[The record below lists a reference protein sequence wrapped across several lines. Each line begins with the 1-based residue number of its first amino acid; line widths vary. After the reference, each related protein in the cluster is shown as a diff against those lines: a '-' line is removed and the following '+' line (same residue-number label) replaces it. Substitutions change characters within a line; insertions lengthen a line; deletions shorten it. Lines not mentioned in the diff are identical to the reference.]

1 MSVRAYRAPGRVN
14 LIGEHTDYN
23 DGFVMPIAIDRA
35 TIATMT
41 PRGDRLIVARTGRRS
56 GALTISLDDAGARPG
71 GSWIEYLRG
80 VAAVLER
87 RGHRLVGADVAIE
100 SDVPTGA
107 GLSSS
112 AALEV
117 SAGFGLLDLAG
128 HTIDLTELALACQQA
143 EHEFVGTRCGL
154 MDQFIACHGRAG
166 HALML
171 DTRTL
176 EPEWLPIPAG
186 VRVLVCNSMT
196 KHAHAT
202 GGYNERRADCEAG
215 VRTLAARHPG
225 VRALRDVA
233 IADLEARRD
242 ELTDRVYRRCRHVI
256 TENARVLR
264 AAEALAS
271 GELDVVGSLMVASHA
286 SLRDDFE
293 VTTPEIDALVDA
305 ALGCEGVY
313 GARMTGGGFGGCT
326 IALVDEPSA
335 EAVAGDVQQRYRA
348 ATGLRAEIYPCT
360 PSAGVGRIA

>member
-1 MSVRAYRAPGRVN
+1 MTRVYRAPGRVN

-35 TIATMT
+35 TTATMT
-41 PRGDRLIVARTGRRS
+41 PRDDRRIVARSGR
-56 GALTISLDDAGARPG
+56 AAVTVSLDDVPARPG
-71 GSWIEYLRG
+71 GSWIEYIRG
-80 VAAVLER
+80 VAVILER
-87 RGHRLVGADVAIE
+87 RGHRLGGADVEIE

-128 HTIDLTELALACQQA
+128 HAIDLTELARACQLA

-176 EPEWLPIPAG
+176 EPEWLPIPSG

-196 KHAHAT
+196 RHAHAT

-215 VRTLAARHPG
+215 VHVLAARRPEI
-225 VRALRDVA
+225 RALRDVLL
-233 IADLEARRD
+233 ADLEAARAD
-242 ELTDRVYRRCRHVI
+242 MPDRVYRRCRHVV

-264 AAEALAS
+264 AAGALAS
-271 GELDVVGSLMVASHA
+271 GDLEAVGALMVESHR

-293 VTTPEIDALVDA
+293 VTTPGIDALVDA
-305 ALGCEGVY
+305 ALGCDGVY
-313 GARMTGGGFGGCT
+313 GARMTGGGFGGCA

-335 EAVAGDVQQRYRA
+335 AAVAAGVQQRYRDV
-348 ATGLRAEIYPCT
+348 TGLRADIYPCT
-360 PSAGVGRIA
+360 PSAGVSRIG